1 MCWTY
6 AFHYTMYRWALIVSN
21 FEHSLMTPIISLEFV
36 SPIKMNEFTSP
47 LKVKKRRSHLFF
59 SRLIRIASKIHQ
71 NGNGMSNR
79 RHLLM
84 LGSAFNKYLK
94 WTLTIWTL
102 MIFTSLRFF
111 ILCPLIISTFSG
123 GQERCAYFGKCPY
136 FGKMCLFWEV
146 EDFES

>member
-1 MCWTY
+1 MLDLC
-6 AFHYTMYRWALIVSN
+6 FSLHYVSVSLNCFKFWAQFDDPYYQSRICQPYKN
-21 FEHSLMTPIISLEFV
+21 EWIYF
-36 SPIKMNEFTSP
+36 SPKGQKEALPS
-47 LKVKKRRSHLFF
+47 FF